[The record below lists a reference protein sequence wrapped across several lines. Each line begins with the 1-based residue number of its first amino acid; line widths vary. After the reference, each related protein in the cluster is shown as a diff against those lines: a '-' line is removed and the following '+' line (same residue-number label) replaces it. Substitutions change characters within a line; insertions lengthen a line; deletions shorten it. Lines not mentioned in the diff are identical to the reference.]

1 MEAARREAR
10 AKFYHPYEPY
20 DIQHDLMKVIYECI
34 DTGKIGILE
43 SPTGTGKSLSLICA
57 SLTWQ
62 RDFQKQ
68 ALETSGEFDESSNEP
83 RWVLEQE
90 VAQKR
95 QAILERRSAMEAN
108 LRSIRAK
115 EDNQRK
121 QYENPDP
128 APKRSKL
135 AKTDRESVGQN
146 EVDFE
151 LEDYL
156 SEDDDCS
163 AGHRHEP
170 SGNALSLRS
179 QELMQ
184 KLGLITQ
191 KEPEAEKSQVDE
203 VKILFCSRTHSQLNQ
218 FTNELRRVRLPSS
231 IDTELSNRTHDQIL
245 GTEAEIRHLALG
257 SRKNLCINP
266 QVSRLGSGQAITER
280 CLDLQQPSTPKAKK
294 CSFLPQKENET
305 LVHQFRDN
313 ALARIR
319 DIEDLGTIGR
329 KIGICPYYASRATI
343 KPSEVGSRAASA
355 Q

>member
-10 AKFYHPYEPY
+10 SKYYHPYEPY
-20 DIQHDLMKVIYECI
+20 DIQYDLMKVIYECI

-57 SLTWQ
+57 SLTWL
-62 RDFQKQ
+62 RDFQKE
-68 ALETSGEFDESSNEP
+68 ALKTSGEVDESSNEP
-83 RWVLEQE
+83 RWVLEHE
-90 VAQKR
+90 AAQKR

-115 EDNQRK
+115 ENNQRK
-121 QYENPDP
+121 RYENPEP

-135 AKTDRESVGQN
+135 AQTDRDPVGQN

-156 SEDDDCS
+156 SEDDNRP
-163 AGHRHEP
+163 AERRHEP
-170 SGNALSLRS
+170 SGNALSSRS

-191 KEPEAEKSQVDE
+191 QEPEAEESPIDE

-231 IDTELSNRTHDQIL
+231 IDTESSNGTHDQIL
-245 GTEAEIRHLALG
+245 GTEAEIKHLVLS

-294 CSFLPQKENET
+294 CSFLPHKETET
-305 LVHQFRDN
+305 LVHQFRDS
-313 ALARIR
+313 ALARVR

-343 KPSEVGSRAASA
+343 KPSEVGSRAVSA
-355 Q
+355 R